1 MTIKAGDKVPAVK
14 LKSMTK
20 DGIKDFTTDDIFKGK
35 KVAIFGLPGAFTP
48 TCSAKHLPG
57 FVNHYDALK
66 AKGVDTVACVSV
78 NDAFVMDAWGKAQN
92 VGDKVMMLADGNAD
106 FAKALGIEM
115 DGTGFGMGPR
125 MKRFSM
131 YVVDGEVKSFNLEK
145 PGAFEVSNVE
155 TIGVAGMA
163 FDPAP
168 FDVVR
173 FGRRQ
178 QRLPQIDVL
187 DRFLVGGFPAA
198 ALPAMHP
205 FGDAVAHVDAVGPQ
219 PHAGGP
225 FERLERFDRRRQF
238 HAVVG
243 RRVFAARQFLF
254 DPAKA
259 QQRAPTA
266 GTRIAAASAV
276 GEDFDCRI
284 RVRAVGG
291 HVGAPF
297 SMP

>member
-57 FVNHYDALK
+57 FVNHYEALK

-115 DGTGFGMGPR
+115 DGTGFGMGLR

-131 YVVDGEVKSFNLEK
+131 YVVDGEVKTFNLEK

-155 TIGVAGMA
+155 TMLG
-163 FDPAP
+163 
-168 FDVVR
+168 
-173 FGRRQ
+173 Q
-178 QRLPQIDVL
+178 
-187 DRFLVGGFPAA
+187 VG
-198 ALPAMHP
+198 
-205 FGDAVAHVDAVGPQ
+205 
-219 PHAGGP
+219 
-225 FERLERFDRRRQF
+225 
-238 HAVVG
+238 
-243 RRVFAARQFLF
+243 
-254 DPAKA
+254 
-259 QQRAPTA
+259 
-266 GTRIAAASAV
+266 
-276 GEDFDCRI
+276 
-284 RVRAVGG
+284 
-291 HVGAPF
+291 
-297 SMP
+297 

>member
-115 DGTGFGMGPR
+115 DGTGFGMGLR

-155 TIGVAGMA
+155 TMLT
-163 FDPAP
+163 
-168 FDVVR
+168 
-173 FGRRQ
+173 Q
-178 QRLPQIDVL
+178 
-187 DRFLVGGFPAA
+187 VG
-198 ALPAMHP
+198 
-205 FGDAVAHVDAVGPQ
+205 
-219 PHAGGP
+219 
-225 FERLERFDRRRQF
+225 
-238 HAVVG
+238 
-243 RRVFAARQFLF
+243 
-254 DPAKA
+254 
-259 QQRAPTA
+259 
-266 GTRIAAASAV
+266 
-276 GEDFDCRI
+276 
-284 RVRAVGG
+284 
-291 HVGAPF
+291 
-297 SMP
+297 